1 MIERNRNGKNILRYD
16 TISFISQLPFLSSF
30 NSIFISLVDLFLLGN
45 LPLDITEKEI
55 DDLFYKYGDIKDI
68 EIKQPANP
76 PAYAFITFY
85 DRRDAEDAV
94 DRRNGYKFDGAP
106 LRCEIARDYR
116 RFERRGP
123 PRDGGPRNTSE
134 YRVIIKGLSSRTSW
148 QDLKDFMR
156 DKNTG
161 DVLYTNVDRKG
172 GGIVDFGNREDM
184 EYAIR
189 KLDDTELDG
198 NRIELSA
205 ENKDSFGGGSSSSN
219 GGRRRS
225 RSRDRSPSR
234 SEGK

>member
-1 MIERNRNGKNILRYD
+1 MAR
-16 TISFISQLPFLSSF
+16 
-30 NSIFISLVDLFLLGN
+30 IFCGN